1 MMVQSNKRPLYMIG
15 IAAELSGLHPQ
26 TLRIYESKKLIFP
39 KRTIKNTRLYSDEDI
54 DRLKYIQSLTQ
65 EMGINLAG
73 VKAIIDLE
81 DEVSSMQEE
90 IARMETEMDEFKK
103 RFKEKI
109 AKIHQSYKKEI
120 VLYTNPQIEIKR
132 K

>member
-1 MMVQSNKRPLYMIG
+1 MIG